1 MHGHPLA
8 AGIRVVMAHVQSV
21 LGERYELHEV
31 LGRGAMGTVYRATDR
46 VLARDVAVKV
56 LALDRA
62 DDPTFVARFER
73 EALAVAALSDPRI
86 VAVYDSGHDDGTHF
100 IVMEHVHGASLARL
114 VREGGPMPVEHAVAV
129 ATDFAGALAVAHRA
143 GIVHRDVKP
152 ANAMLDEDGSLK
164 VLDFGI
170 AKAAASVSLTQT
182 ATVLGSAPYLAP
194 EAIRGDRAD
203 ERSDIYSL
211 GCVLY
216 ELLTGRPPFT
226 GELPAAILRQ
236 HETVTPP
243 PPRDLRPGIPAAVD
257 AVVLGMLAKEPAS
270 RPQSAQALQ
279 RSLPASLNA
288 HPRAADTGSVGVA
301 GTEPTRVLGRGRRRV
316 IPAEAAALGV
326 AIVILAMGLVLTF
339 VGFSSPSHRRRAAAT
354 TVAHRPARRTTP
366 ITTQPAAKAPQT
378 ESTPTSPPV
387 DHAVRPP
394 AVATAA
400 GMLTTIVTDDA
411 QSGRLDRQA
420 AQQTLG
426 DLSGVLN
433 AYDAGDP
440 NALSG
445 QLRNLSTHV
454 EQLAAHGDI
463 QAAAVPAITAGVN
476 ELAEALARTGP
487 PAAASPGPAGA
498 GPEGSGPPGHLKDSK
513 PHGPGP
519 HGDAQAPGPD

>member
-1 MHGHPLA
+1 MHGHPLT
-8 AGIRVVMAHVQSV
+8 AGIRVVMEHVQSV
-21 LGERYELHEV
+21 LGERYELHGV

-86 VAVYDSGHDDGTHF
+86 VAVFDSGHDDGTHF
-100 IVMEHVHGASLARL
+100 IVMEHVHGASLAQL
-114 VREGGPMPVEHAVAV
+114 VREGGPMHVEQAVAV
-129 ATDFAGALAVAHRA
+129 ATNIAGALSVAHGA
-143 GIVHRDVKP
+143 GIVHRDIKP
-152 ANAMLDEDGSLK
+152 ANAMLDEDGSVK

-170 AKAAASVSLTQT
+170 AKAAASVSLTET

-194 EAIRGDRAD
+194 EVIRGDRAD

-236 HETVTPP
+236 HETVTPR
-243 PPRDLRPGIPAAVD
+243 PPRDLRAGIPAALD
-257 AVVLGMLAKEPAS
+257 SLVLAMLAKDPGS
-270 RPQSAQALQ
+270 RPKSARALV
-279 RSLPASLNA
+279 RSLPASLNG
-288 HPRAADTGSVGVA
+288 HPRGAAIGAAGVA
-301 GTEPTRVLGRGRRRV
+301 GTEPTRVLGRGRRHLTR
-316 IPAEAAALGV
+316 AEAAALGG
-326 AIVILAMGLVLTF
+326 AIAILATGLVLAF
-339 VGFSSPSHRRRAAAT
+339 AGSSSPSHPERASVTA
-354 TVAHRPARRTTP
+354 VAHRRARNTAPNTART
-366 ITTQPAAKAPQT
+366 AAKAPQPT
-378 ESTPTSPPV
+378 STAKSPPV
-387 DHAVRPP
+387 DHTMRPP
-394 AVATAA
+394 EVATAA

-420 AQQTLG
+420 AQQILG
-426 DLSGVLN
+426 DLGAVLN
-433 AYDAGDP
+433 AYDAGDS
-440 NALSG
+440 NAMND
-445 QLRNLSTHV
+445 QLRNLTTHI

-463 QAAAVPAITAGVN
+463 QSSAVPAIMGDVN
-476 ELAEALARTGP
+476 ELANALARTAT
-487 PAAASPGPAGA
+487 PATAATGPAGA

-519 HGDAQAPGPD
+519 HGDSRGAGPD